1 VTKLI
6 CLSSFHK
13 QCSTVFYHFYPV
25 VALDVWSNRVYNLTF
40 EVIISTLPVST
51 MFTFEVI
58 IPICLIF
65 S

>member
-1 VTKLI
+1 VTKLR

-13 QCSTVFYHFYPV
+13 QCSTAFYRFYLI
-25 VALDVWSNRVYNLTF
+25 VALDVWSNHVYNLTF

-58 IPICLIF
+58 IHVCLFF